1 MLNTFDLSRKVSDP
15 LKPVQTHWNPSRPT
29 EIYPNP
35 LKPIQAYW
43 TEDEMSLLKLGPKFW
58 LLGRV
63 CEEKFE
69 VDVKET
75 IMKVK
80 WDMNQNVC

>member
-1 MLNTFDLSRKVSDP
+1 
-15 LKPVQTHWNPSRPT
+15 
-29 EIYPNP
+29 
-35 LKPIQAYW
+35 
-43 TEDEMSLLKLGPKFW
+43 MSLLKLGPKFW

-75 IMKVK
+75 IMKVN
-80 WDMNQNVC
+80 WDMMQNEDKEKNKSLADIAIDHIT